1 MIRIKSP
8 GRICLFGEHQDYLDY
23 PIISMAISKYIYLEA
38 KRNSVKKFEIS
49 LPDLNQFM
57 EIPLNNKEIEY
68 TSKRD
73 YLISGYNQFIRK
85 NFRFNKGY
93 KIKITGDIPINA
105 GVASSSALVICWLYF
120 LNFITERKMEPFQM
134 ALEGYKTE
142 VKEFQEGGG
151 MMDHFTSV
159 FGNLI
164 FLKPKESKPQL
175 KTYDLTLNG
184 FVLGN
189 SMEKK
194 ATIDDLIRTKSSSL
208 RAFEVI
214 SSIFPKFDRFSTKL
228 EDLEPYLSSLKEE
241 YKRKIIGNII
251 NRDITT
257 KAKNLIEN
265 FIISVKQGIN
275 PSVDLD
281 FSKKLG
287 TLLNQ
292 HQEQLRD
299 NIKVS
304 TSKINK
310 IIEDCIEAGAYGS
323 KINGSGFGGTMF
335 ALFPNSEQIL
345 KKTIQKAGGKAY
357 NIKTSY
363 GVETYWKQ

>member
-1 MIRIKSP
+1 MIKIRCP

-38 KRNSVKKFEIS
+38 KRISAKKFEIN
-49 LPDLNQFM
+49 LPNLNQFM
-57 EIPLNNKEIEY
+57 EIPLNNEELDY

-73 YLISGYNQFIRK
+73 YLVSGYNQFIRK
-85 NFRFNKGY
+85 KFRFNKGY

-120 LNFITERKMEPFQM
+120 LNFITKRKLELFQM
-134 ALEGYKTE
+134 ALEGYYTE

-164 FLKPKESKPQL
+164 FLKPEGPNPQL
-175 KTYDLTLNG
+175 KTYDLTLDG

-194 ATIDDLIRTKSSSL
+194 ATVDDLVRTKISSL
-208 RAFEVI
+208 KAFEI
-214 SSIFPKFDRFSTKL
+214 ITSIFPKFNRFYTKL
-228 EDLEPYLSSLKEE
+228 EDIEPYLSSIKEE

-251 NRDITT
+251 NRDITN

-265 FIISVKQGIN
+265 YIISVKQGIS

-281 FSKKLG
+281 FYQKLG

-292 HQEQLRD
+292 HQKQLRD
-299 NIKVS
+299 NIGVS

-310 IIEDCIEAGAYGS
+310 IIEDCLEIGAFGC

-335 ALFPNSEQIL
+335 ALFPNNEQNL
-345 KKTIQKAGGKAY
+345 KRTIQNAGGKAY

-363 GVETYWKQ
+363 GVETY

>member
-38 KRNSVKKFEIS
+38 KRIPEKKFEIS
-49 LPDLNQFM
+49 LPNLNQFM
-57 EIPLNNKEIEY
+57 EISLNNKELDY

-85 NFRFNKGY
+85 KFKFKKGY

-120 LNFITERKMEPFQM
+120 LNFITDRKLKPFQM
-134 ALEGYKTE
+134 ALEGYNTE
-142 VKEFQEGGG
+142 VTEFQEGGG

-164 FLKPKESKPQL
+164 FLKPEEPKPQL
-175 KTYDLTLNG
+175 KLYDFSLDG

-194 ATIDDLIRTKSSSL
+194 ATVDDLVRTKFSSL
-208 RAFEVI
+208 EAFETLNT
-214 SSIFPKFDRFSTKL
+214 IFPKFNRFRTKL
-228 EDLEPYLSSLKEE
+228 EDTELYLPSLKEE
-241 YKRKIIGNII
+241 HKKKIIGNII
-251 NRDITT
+251 NRDITY
-257 KAKNLIEN
+257 KAKKLIKN
-265 FIISVKQGIN
+265 QIFLVKKGISPN
-275 PSVDLD
+275 VDLD
-281 FSKKLG
+281 FYHKLG

-299 NIKVS
+299 NIGIS
-304 TSKINK
+304 TNKINK
-310 IIEDCIEAGAYGS
+310 IIDACVEAGAYGC

-335 ALFPNSEQIL
+335 ALFPNNEQIL
-345 KKTIQKAGGKAY
+345 NKTISTVGGKAY
-357 NIKTSY
+357 IIKTSC
-363 GVETYWKQ
+363 GVETY

>member
-38 KRNSVKKFEIS
+38 KRIPEKKFEIH
-49 LPDLNQFM
+49 LPNLNQFM
-57 EIPLNNKEIEY
+57 EIPLNNKELDY

-85 NFRFNKGY
+85 KFRFTKGY

-120 LNFITERKMEPFQM
+120 LNFITERNMELFQM
-134 ALEGYKTE
+134 ALEGYNAE

-164 FLKPKESKPQL
+164 LLKPDGSKPQL
-175 KTYDLTLNG
+175 KTYDLTLKG

-194 ATIDDLIRTKSSSL
+194 ATVDDLIRTKLSSL
-208 RAFEVI
+208 KAFKI
-214 SSIFPKFDRFSTKL
+214 LSSIFPKFDRFYTKL
-228 EDLEPYLSSLKEE
+228 EDIEPHLSSIKEE
-241 YKRKIIGNII
+241 HKRKIIGNIT
-251 NRDITT
+251 NRDITNN
-257 KAKNLIEN
+257 AKNLIEKY
-265 FIISVKQGIN
+265 IISVKQGIS

-281 FSKKLG
+281 FYQKLG

-292 HQEQLRD
+292 HQEQLRN
-299 NIKVS
+299 NIEVS

-310 IIEDCIEAGAYGS
+310 IIENCLETGAFGC

-335 ALFPNSEQIL
+335 ALFPNNEQIL
-345 KKTIQKAGGKAY
+345 KETIQKAGGKAY
-357 NIKTSY
+357 DIKTSY
-363 GVETYWKQ
+363 GVETY

>member
-38 KRNSVKKFEIS
+38 QKISAKKFEIN
-49 LPDLNQFM
+49 LPDLNQSM
-57 EIPLNNKEIEY
+57 EIPLNNKELEY
-68 TSKRD
+68 KSKRD
-73 YLISGYNQFIRK
+73 YLKSGYNQFIRQ
-85 NFRFNKGY
+85 NIRFNKGF
-93 KIKITGDIPINA
+93 KIRITGDIPINA

-120 LNFITERKMEPFQM
+120 LNFIAERKIEPFQM
-134 ALEGYKTE
+134 ALEGYNTE

-164 FLKPKESKPQL
+164 FLKPEESKPQL
-175 KTYDLTLNG
+175 KTYDLALNG

-194 ATIDDLIRTKSSSL
+194 TTVDDLIRTKFSSL
-208 RAFEVI
+208 KAFEVLK
-214 SSIFPKFDRFSTKL
+214 SVFPKFGRFYTKL
-228 EDLEPYLSSLKEE
+228 DEIESYLPSIKEE
-241 YKRKIIGNII
+241 YKKKIIGNII
-251 NRDITT
+251 NRDITN
-257 KAKNLIEN
+257 KAKDLIEN
-265 FIISVKQGIN
+265 YIISVKQGN
-275 PSVDLD
+275 STSVDRE
-281 FSKKLG
+281 FYQKLG

-292 HQEQLRD
+292 HQDQLRD
-299 NIKVS
+299 NIGVS

-310 IIEDCIEAGAYGS
+310 IIEDCLETGAFGG

-335 ALFPNSEQIL
+335 ALFPNNEQTL
-345 KKTIQKAGGKAY
+345 KKTIENAGGKAY

-363 GVETYWKQ
+363 GVEMY

>member
-1 MIRIKSP
+1 MIKIRCP

-38 KRNSVKKFEIS
+38 KRISAKKFEII
-49 LPDLNQFM
+49 LPNLNQFM
-57 EIPLNNKEIEY
+57 EIPLNNEELDY

-73 YLISGYNQFIRK
+73 YLVSGYNQFIRK
-85 NFRFNKGY
+85 KFRFNKGY

-120 LNFITERKMEPFQM
+120 LNFITKRKLEPFQM
-134 ALEGYKTE
+134 ALEGYYTE

-164 FLKPKESKPQL
+164 FLKPEGPNPQL
-175 KTYDLTLNG
+175 KTYDLTLDG

-194 ATIDDLIRTKSSSL
+194 ATVDDLVRTKISSL
-208 RAFEVI
+208 KAFEI
-214 SSIFPKFDRFSTKL
+214 ITSIFPKFNRFYTKL
-228 EDLEPYLSSLKEE
+228 EDIEPYLSSIKEE

-251 NRDITT
+251 NRDITN

-265 FIISVKQGIN
+265 YIISVKQGIS

-281 FSKKLG
+281 FYQKLG

-292 HQEQLRD
+292 HQKQLRD
-299 NIKVS
+299 NIGVS

-310 IIEDCIEAGAYGS
+310 IIEDCLEIGAFGC

-335 ALFPNSEQIL
+335 ALFPNNEQNL
-345 KKTIQKAGGKAY
+345 KRTIQNAGGKAY

-363 GVETYWKQ
+363 GVETY

>member
-1 MIRIKSP
+1 MIRIRSP

-23 PIISMAISKYIYLEA
+23 PIISMAISKYIYLDA
-38 KRNSVKKFEIS
+38 KKISAKKFEIS
-49 LPDLNQFM
+49 LPDLNQIM

-134 ALEGYKTE
+134 ALEGYNTE

-175 KTYDLTLNG
+175 KTYDLILNG

-194 ATIDDLIRTKSSSL
+194 ATVDDLIRTKLSSL
-208 RAFEVI
+208 EAFEI
-214 SSIFPKFDRFSTKL
+214 LSLIFPKFNRFYTKL
-228 EDLEPYLSSLKEE
+228 EDIEPYLSSIKEE
-241 YKRKIIGNII
+241 YKKKIIGNIV
-251 NRDITT
+251 NRDITN
-257 KAKNLIEN
+257 KAKNLIEKH
-265 FIISVKQGIN
+265 IISVKQGTS
-275 PSVDLD
+275 PRFDLE
-281 FSKKLG
+281 FYQKLG

-299 NIKVS
+299 NIGVS
-304 TSKINK
+304 TSKINN
-310 IIEDCIEAGAYGS
+310 IIEECIETGAYGS

-363 GVETYWKQ
+363 GVETY

>member
-38 KRNSVKKFEIS
+38 KKIPAKKFEIH
-49 LPDLNQFM
+49 LPDLSQFM
-57 EIPLNNKEIEY
+57 EIPLNNKEIDY
-68 TSKRD
+68 NSKRD
-73 YLISGYNQFIRK
+73 YLMSGYNQFIRK

-134 ALEGYKTE
+134 ALEGYNTE

-164 FLKPKESKPQL
+164 FLKSKESKPQL
-175 KTYDLTLNG
+175 NTYDLTLKG

-194 ATIDDLIRTKSSSL
+194 ATVDDLIRTKISSL
-208 RAFEVI
+208 KAFEI
-214 SSIFPKFDRFSTKL
+214 LYSIFPKFNRFYTKL
-228 EDLEPYLSSLKEE
+228 EDIEPYLSSIKEE
-241 YKRKIIGNII
+241 YKKKIIGNII
-251 NRDITT
+251 NRDITN

-265 FIISVKQGIN
+265 YIISVKQGISS
-275 PSVDLD
+275 SVDLK
-281 FSKKLG
+281 FYRKLG

-299 NIKVS
+299 NIGVS
-304 TSKINK
+304 TRKINK
-310 IIEDCIEAGAYGS
+310 IIEECIETGAYGS

-335 ALFPNSEQIL
+335 ALFPNGEQIL
-345 KKTIQKAGGKAY
+345 KKTIQEAGGKAY

-363 GVETYWKQ
+363 GVETY

>member
-23 PIISMAISKYIYLEA
+23 PIISMAISKYIYLDA
-38 KRNSVKKFEIS
+38 KKISAKKFEIS
-49 LPDLNQFM
+49 LPDLNQIM
-57 EIPLNNKEIEY
+57 EIPLNNKEIDY

-134 ALEGYKTE
+134 ALEGYNTE

-175 KTYDLTLNG
+175 KTYDLILNG

-194 ATIDDLIRTKSSSL
+194 ATVDDLIRTKLSSL
-208 RAFEVI
+208 EAFEI
-214 SSIFPKFDRFSTKL
+214 LSLIFPKFNRFYTKL
-228 EDLEPYLSSLKEE
+228 EDIEPYLSSIKEE
-241 YKRKIIGNII
+241 YKKKIIGNIV
-251 NRDITT
+251 NRDITN
-257 KAKNLIEN
+257 KAKNLIEKH
-265 FIISVKQGIN
+265 IISVKQGTS
-275 PSVDLD
+275 PRFDLE
-281 FSKKLG
+281 FYQKLG

-299 NIKVS
+299 NIGVS
-304 TSKINK
+304 TSKINN
-310 IIEDCIEAGAYGS
+310 IIEECIETGAYGS

-335 ALFPNSEQIL
+335 ALFPNNEQIL

-363 GVETYWKQ
+363 GVETY

>member
-1 MIRIKSP
+1 MIKIRCP

-38 KRNSVKKFEIS
+38 KRISAKKFEII
-49 LPDLNQFM
+49 LPNLNQFM
-57 EIPLNNKEIEY
+57 EIPLNNEELDY

-73 YLISGYNQFIRK
+73 YLVSGYNQFIRK
-85 NFRFNKGY
+85 KFRFNKGY

-120 LNFITERKMEPFQM
+120 LNFITKRKLEPFQM
-134 ALEGYKTE
+134 ALEGYYTE

-164 FLKPKESKPQL
+164 FLKPEGPNPQL
-175 KTYDLTLNG
+175 KTYDLTLDG

-194 ATIDDLIRTKSSSL
+194 ATVDDLVRTKISSL
-208 RAFEVI
+208 KAFEI
-214 SSIFPKFDRFSTKL
+214 ITSIFPKFNRFYTKL
-228 EDLEPYLSSLKEE
+228 EDIEPYLSSIKEE

-251 NRDITT
+251 NRDITN

-265 FIISVKQGIN
+265 YIISVKQGIS

-281 FSKKLG
+281 FYQKLG

-292 HQEQLRD
+292 HQKQLRD
-299 NIKVS
+299 NIGVS

-310 IIEDCIEAGAYGS
+310 IIEDCLETGAFGC

-335 ALFPNSEQIL
+335 ALFPNNEQNL
-345 KKTIQKAGGKAY
+345 KRTIQNAGGKAY

-363 GVETYWKQ
+363 GVETY

>member
-38 KRNSVKKFEIS
+38 KRISEKKLEIS
-49 LPDLNQFM
+49 LPNLNQFM
-57 EIPLNNKEIEY
+57 EIPLNNKELAY
-68 TSKRD
+68 NSNRD

-85 NFRFNKGY
+85 KIRFNKGY
-93 KIKITGDIPINA
+93 NIKITGDIPINA

-120 LNFITERKMEPFQM
+120 LNIITKRKLEPFQM
-134 ALEGYKTE
+134 ALEGYNTE

-164 FLKPKESKPQL
+164 FLKPEDPKPKL
-175 KTYDLTLNG
+175 KTYDFTLDG

-194 ATIDDLIRTKSSSL
+194 STVDDLVRTKFSSL
-208 RAFEVI
+208 KAFEI
-214 SSIFPKFDRFSTKL
+214 INSIFPKFNRFDTKL
-228 EDLEPYLSSLKEE
+228 EDIKPYLPSLKEE
-241 YKRKIIGNII
+241 YKKKIIGNIV
-251 NRDITT
+251 NRDITN

-265 FIISVKQGIN
+265 HITLVKKGISSDIDHNFYQ
-275 PSVDLD
+275 
-281 FSKKLG
+281 KLG

-299 NIKVS
+299 NIGIS

-310 IIEDCIEAGAYGS
+310 IIEECLNTGAFGS

-335 ALFPNSEQIL
+335 ALFPNNEEIL
-345 KKTIQKAGGKAY
+345 KQSIQKAGGKAY

-363 GVETYWKQ
+363 GVEKY

>member
-38 KRNSVKKFEIS
+38 ERISAKRFEIS
-49 LPDLNQFM
+49 LPNLNQFM
-57 EIPLNNKEIEY
+57 EIPLNNEELNY

-120 LNFITERKMEPFQM
+120 LNFITKRKMEPFQM
-134 ALEGYKTE
+134 AVEGYNTE

-175 KTYDLTLNG
+175 KTYDLTLDG

-194 ATIDDLIRTKSSSL
+194 ATVDDLIRTKFSSL
-208 RAFEVI
+208 KAFEI
-214 SSIFPKFDRFSTKL
+214 LSSIFPKFNRFYTKL
-228 EDLEPYLSSLKEE
+228 EDIEPYLSSIKEE
-241 YKRKIIGNII
+241 YKKKIIGNII
-251 NRDITT
+251 NRDITN
-257 KAKNLIEN
+257 KAKNLIEKH
-265 FIISVKQGIN
+265 IISVKQGIS
-275 PSVDLD
+275 PSVDLE
-281 FSKKLG
+281 FYQMLG

-299 NIKVS
+299 NIGVS

-310 IIEDCIEAGAYGS
+310 IIEECIETGAYGS

-345 KKTIQKAGGKAY
+345 KKAIQKAGGKAY

-363 GVETYWKQ
+363 GVETY

>member
-23 PIISMAISKYIYLEA
+23 PIISMAISKYIYLDA
-38 KRNSVKKFEIS
+38 KKISAKKFEIS

-57 EIPLNNKEIEY
+57 EIQLNNKEIDY
-68 TSKRD
+68 RSKRD

-134 ALEGYKTE
+134 ALEGYNTE

-164 FLKPKESKPQL
+164 FLKPKKSKPQL

-194 ATIDDLIRTKSSSL
+194 ATVDDLIRTKFSSL
-208 RAFEVI
+208 KAFEI
-214 SSIFPKFDRFSTKL
+214 LRSIFLKFNRFHTKL
-228 EDLEPYLSSLKEE
+228 EDIEPYLFSIKEE
-241 YKRKIIGNII
+241 YKKKIIGNII
-251 NRDITT
+251 NRDITN
-257 KAKNLIEN
+257 KAKNLIEKH
-265 FIISVKQGIN
+265 IISVKQGIS
-275 PSVDLD
+275 PRFDLE
-281 FSKKLG
+281 FYRKLG
-287 TLLNQ
+287 NLLNQ

-299 NIKVS
+299 NIGVS

-310 IIEDCIEAGAYGS
+310 IIEECLETGAYGS

-363 GVETYWKQ
+363 GVETY

>member
-38 KRNSVKKFEIS
+38 ERISAKKFEIH
-49 LPDLNQFM
+49 LPNLNQIM
-57 EIPLNNKEIEY
+57 EIPLNNEELDY
-68 TSKRD
+68 SSKRD

-85 NFRFNKGY
+85 KFRFNKGY

-105 GVASSSALVICWLYF
+105 GVASSSALVISWLYF
-120 LNFITERKMEPFQM
+120 LNFITESKMEPFQM
-134 ALEGYKTE
+134 ALEGYYTE

-164 FLKPKESKPQL
+164 FLKPEKSKPQL
-175 KTYDLTLNG
+175 KTYDLILDG

-194 ATIDDLIRTKSSSL
+194 ATVDDLVRTKISSL
-208 RAFEVI
+208 KAFEIITSV
-214 SSIFPKFDRFSTKL
+214 FPKFNRFYTKL
-228 EDLEPYLSSLKEE
+228 EDIEPYLSSIKEE

-251 NRDITT
+251 NRDITN

-265 FIISVKQGIN
+265 YIISVKQGIS

-281 FSKKLG
+281 FYHKIG

-292 HQEQLRD
+292 HQKQLRD
-299 NIKVS
+299 NIGVS

-310 IIEDCIEAGAYGS
+310 IIEDCLETGAFGC

-335 ALFPNSEQIL
+335 ALFPNNEQIL
-345 KKTIQKAGGKAY
+345 KETIQKAGGKAY
-357 NIKTSY
+357 DIKTSY
-363 GVETYWKQ
+363 GVETY

>member
-49 LPDLNQFM
+49 LPDLNQIM
-57 EIPLNNKEIEY
+57 EIPLNNKEIDY

-184 FVLGN
+184 LVLGN

-194 ATIDDLIRTKSSSL
+194 ATVDDLIRTKFSSL
-208 RAFEVI
+208 RAFEI
-214 SSIFPKFDRFSTKL
+214 INSIFPKFDRFSTKL
-228 EDLEPYLSSLKEE
+228 EDIEPYLSSLKEE

-265 FIISVKQGIN
+265 YIISVKQGIN

-299 NIKVS
+299 NIRVS

-310 IIEDCIEAGAYGS
+310 IIEDCLEAGAFGC

-335 ALFPNSEQIL
+335 ALFPDKEKIL
-345 KKTIQKAGGKAY
+345 KKIIQKAEGKAY
-357 NIKTSY
+357 IIKTSY
-363 GVETYWKQ
+363 GVELY

>member
-38 KRNSVKKFEIS
+38 KRIPEKKLEIS
-49 LPDLNQFM
+49 LPNLNQFM
-57 EIPLNNKEIEY
+57 EIPLNNKVLDY

-85 NFRFNKGY
+85 KFSFTKGY

-105 GVASSSALVICWLYF
+105 GVASSSALVICWLFF
-120 LNFITERKMEPFQM
+120 LNFITERKIEPFQM
-134 ALEGYKTE
+134 ALEGYNTE

-164 FLKPKESKPQL
+164 LLKPDGSKPQL
-175 KTYDLTLNG
+175 KTYDVTLKG

-194 ATIDDLIRTKSSSL
+194 ATVDDLIRTKFSSL
-208 RAFEVI
+208 KAFEI
-214 SSIFPKFDRFSTKL
+214 INSIFPKFNRFNTKL
-228 EDLEPYLSSLKEE
+228 EDIEPYLSSIKEE
-241 YKRKIIGNII
+241 YKKKIIGNIV
-251 NRDITT
+251 NRDITY
-257 KAKNLIEN
+257 KAKDLIEN
-265 FIISVKQGIN
+265 HLFSVKQGHS
-275 PSVDLD
+275 PSVDLE
-281 FSKKLG
+281 FYQKLG

-292 HQEQLRD
+292 HQDQLRD
-299 NIKVS
+299 NIGIS
-304 TSKINK
+304 TGKINK
-310 IIEDCIEAGAYGS
+310 IIDDCLETGAFGG

-335 ALFPNSEQIL
+335 ALYPNNEQIL
-345 KKTIQKAGGKAY
+345 KKTIQNAGGKAY
-357 NIKTSY
+357 DIKTSN
-363 GVETYWKQ
+363 GVERY

>member
-38 KRNSVKKFEIS
+38 ERISEKVFEIN
-49 LPDLNQFM
+49 LPNLNKFI
-57 EIPLNNKEIEY
+57 EIPLKNKELDY

-85 NFRFNKGY
+85 KFRFNKGY

-105 GVASSSALVICWLYF
+105 GVASSSALVIGWLYF
-120 LNFITERKMEPFQM
+120 LNYITERKLEPFQL
-134 ALEGYKTE
+134 ALDGYNTE

-151 MMDHFTSV
+151 MMDHFTSA

-164 FLKPKESKPQL
+164 FLKPEELKPKL
-175 KTYDLTLNG
+175 KTYDFALDG

-194 ATIDDLIRTKSSSL
+194 ATVDDLVRTKFSSL
-208 RAFEVI
+208 EAFEI
-214 SSIFPKFDRFSTKL
+214 LNSIFPKFDRFYTKF
-228 EDLEPYLSSLKEE
+228 EDVEPYLSSIKEE
-241 YKRKIIGNII
+241 YKKKIIGNIT
-251 NRDITT
+251 NRDITY

-265 FIISVKQGIN
+265 HISLVKQGIS
-275 PSVDLD
+275 PSVDLT
-281 FSKKLG
+281 FYQKLG

-292 HQEQLRD
+292 HQEQLRV
-299 NIKVS
+299 NIGVS

-310 IIEDCIEAGAYGS
+310 IIEDCLETGAYGS

-335 ALFPNSEQIL
+335 ALFPNNEHLL
-345 KKTIQKAGGKAY
+345 KKTIKNAGGKAY
-357 NIKTSY
+357 IIKTSN
-363 GVETYWKQ
+363 GVETY

>member
-38 KRNSVKKFEIS
+38 ERIS
-49 LPDLNQFM
+49 EKIFKIYLPDLNQLM
-57 EIPLNNKEIEY
+57 EIPLNNKEIDY
-68 TSKRD
+68 VSNRD
-73 YLISGYNQFIRK
+73 YLMSGYNQFIRK
-85 NFRFNKGY
+85 KFRFDKGY
-93 KIKITGDIPINA
+93 NIKITGDIPINA

-120 LNFITERKMEPFQM
+120 LNFITERKLQPFQM
-134 ALEGYKTE
+134 ALEGYNTE
-142 VKEFQEGGG
+142 VTEFQEGGG

-164 FLKPKESKPQL
+164 FLKPEVPKPQI
-175 KTYDLTLNG
+175 KTFDLTLNG

-194 ATIDDLIRTKSSSL
+194 ATVDDLVRTKFSSL
-208 RAFEVI
+208 KAFEVLT
-214 SSIFPKFDRFSTKL
+214 SIFPQFDRFYTKL
-228 EDLEPYLSSLKEE
+228 ENIEPYLSSIKEE

-251 NRDITT
+251 NRDITN

-265 FIISVKQGIN
+265 HITSVKQGK
-275 PSVDLD
+275 SLKGDLD
-281 FSKKLG
+281 FYQKLG
-287 TLLNQ
+287 TLLTQ
-292 HQEQLRD
+292 HQEQLKD
-299 NIKVS
+299 NIGVS
-304 TSKINK
+304 TSKINR
-310 IIEDCIEAGAYGS
+310 IIEECLEIGAFGC

-335 ALFPNSEQIL
+335 ALFPNNEQIL
-345 KKTIQKAGGKAY
+345 KETIQKAGGKAY

-363 GVETYWKQ
+363 GVETY